1 VLVFKLY
8 AASSNTYSLDIILIV
23 RHNYNT
29 VEVKVLNHEEV
40 IFRMRQGEKPLWG
53 EIGAALDYID
63 KKELWLEEAENL
75 TQWITNLGKEIGED
89 HTYLF
94 RYMSAA
100 RYYSVFAKLVGE
112 GAPSLKEF
120 SQNHNWEMLE
130 LYKRISMVASETSLK
145 ELRGKI
151 LDKTISRAEMRRLWA
166 HHRPALEGKS
176 FRGRGA
182 SRDPDKKIKARSDKV
197 YESFCLE
204 ILRHENSQHIRTF
217 DSPFWKVIPGNPNPG
232 ISSDDAIKGVL
243 METSGEESND
253 VILHAL
259 MFVNYKQKKNSWPR
273 YPSTY
278 KKILPFYDSIWI
290 VTNSKP
296 TPAELEITPP
306 YIGIFLADQTGV
318 FKILRAPIPVDVV
331 RESDRRIE
339 TYKALLTNWV
349 RS

>member
-1 VLVFKLY
+1 MLEYKE
-8 AASSNTYSLDIILIV
+8 IIL
-23 RHNYNT
+23 
-29 VEVKVLNHEEV
+29 
-40 IFRMRQGEKPLWG
+40 RMRQGEKPLWG
-53 EIGAALDYID
+53 EIGAALDHID
-63 KKELWLEEAENL
+63 KNELWLEESENL
-75 TQWITNLGKEIGED
+75 TQWVTNLGKEIGEN
-89 HTYLF
+89 HTNLF

-100 RYYSVFAKLVGE
+100 RYYSVFAKLVGK

-130 LYKRISMVASETSLK
+130 LYKRISMVANETSLK
-145 ELRGKI
+145 ELREKI
-151 LDKTISRAEMRRLWA
+151 LNKTISRAEMRRLWA

-204 ILRHENSQHIRTF
+204 ILRHENSQFIRNF
-217 DSPFWKVIPGNPNPG
+217 DSPFWKVIPGNPTPG
-232 ISSDDAIKGVL
+232 NADDAIKGVL
-243 METSGEESND
+243 MEISGDDSNA

-259 MFVNYKQKKNSWPR
+259 IFVNYKNNKNSWPR
-273 YPSTY
+273 YPMTY

-290 VTNSKP
+290 VTNSQP
-296 TPAELEITPP
+296 TPAELEKTPD

-318 FKILRAPIPVDVV
+318 LKVLRASISASFV
-331 RESDRRIE
+331 RESDYRTT
-339 TYKALLTNWV
+339 TYKALLTHWV